1 MEENRKAAYL
11 MAIDIGT
18 TGANAMLFDAEGQAL
33 GSAYREYPSVYPEEH
48 QVEQAAEL
56 LVDAAFEVCRQTL
69 AGSGI
74 TPQEVSAVCLSSQ
87 RATFGLL
94 DGEGRMIGG
103 RFYGWQDNRA
113 HTVIPEIASKISA
126 DELYR
131 ITGMPLT
138 PTYTLEKLYWIKKHQ
153 PDRYAQASMVIFPAD
168 YMLHQFGAADFV
180 TEVTNACCSGLIDVR
195 ELEWSE
201 RVLTALDLARHKLLP
216 LVRPGTVVGRVS
228 RVAAEKSGLCQG
240 TLLVCGT
247 GDQQAAAIGAGV
259 IESGR
264 ASLTLGTAGLLVAA
278 TEQLEFAKSPGL
290 MAVSSG
296 KVGLYELEGI
306 QLGAASCFRWLR
318 DMLFHP
324 DLDLGPAA
332 PPARKS
338 GLYQRMDALMET
350 SPAGAHGVVFLP
362 YLSGAG
368 YPQWDPSASGMFAG
382 LRFSH
387 TPADLIRA
395 VMEGITLESFDMY
408 QNMKKA
414 GVVITSL
421 TVTGGATECRAWRQ
435 AIADIFGV
443 PIQPLKVPNA
453 TLVGAAIFAGIG
465 AGVFRDV
472 ADGVAKMVR
481 IEAPV
486 DPVPANAAVYRAR
499 YETYTRLCAVRT
511 AC

>member
-1 MEENRKAAYL
+1 MAEYL

-18 TGANAMLFDAEGQAL
+18 TGANAMLFDACGKAY
-33 GSAYREYPSVYPEEH
+33 GSAYREYPSLYPEEH
-48 QVEQAAEL
+48 HVEQEAGL
-56 LVDAAFEVCRQTL
+56 LVEAAFDVCRRTL
-69 AGSGI
+69 LQAGVAA
-74 TPQEVSAVCLSSQ
+74 QDVLAVSLSSQ

-94 DGEGRMIGG
+94 DAEGEMIGG
-103 RFYGWQDNRA
+103 HFYGWQDNRA
-113 HTVIPEIASKISA
+113 HTVIPDIASKIAA

-138 PTYTLEKLYWIKKHQ
+138 PTFSLEKLVWIKKHQ
-153 PDRYAQASMVIFPAD
+153 PERYAKTDKVVFPAD
-168 YMLHQFGAADFV
+168 YVLRQFGAATGQ
-180 TEVTNACCSGLIDVR
+180 TEVTCACCSGLIDVHT
-195 ELEWSE
+195 LDWSD
-201 RVLTALDLARHKLLP
+201 RVLDALELDRAKFSA
-216 LVRPGTVVGRVS
+216 LVRPGTVVGKVS
-228 RVAAEKSGLCQG
+228 RAAALRSGLAEG

-278 TEQLEFAKSPGL
+278 TERLEFAKSPGL

-324 DLDLGPAA
+324 DLDMDSAEPS
-332 PPARKS
+332 ARKS
-338 GLYQRMDALMET
+338 GLYKKMDALMET
-350 SPAGAHGVVFLP
+350 SPAGAHGIVFLP

-368 YPQWDPSASGMFAG
+368 YPHWDPSASGMFAG

-421 TVTGGATECRAWRQ
+421 AVTGGATECPAWRQ
-435 AIADIFGV
+435 AIADIFGL
-443 PIQPLKVPNA
+443 PITPLKVPNA

-465 AGVFRDV
+465 AGLFRDV
-472 ADGVAKMVR
+472 ADGVAKMVGL
-481 IEAPV
+481 EAPV
-486 DPVPANAAVYRAR
+486 EPIPENREVYQKR
-499 YETYTRLCAVRT
+499 YETYKHLCAARS

>member
-1 MEENRKAAYL
+1 MAAYL

-18 TGANAMLFDAEGQAL
+18 TGANAMLFDACGKAY
-33 GSAYREYPSVYPEEH
+33 GSAYREYPSIYPEEH
-48 QVEQAAEL
+48 HVEQDAAL
-56 LVDAAFEVCRQTL
+56 LVEAAFDVCRRALLQANIDPKDVL
-69 AGSGI
+69 A
-74 TPQEVSAVCLSSQ
+74 VSLSSQ

-94 DGEGRMIGG
+94 DADGQMIGG
-103 RFYGWQDNRA
+103 HFYGWQDNRA
-113 HTVIPEIASKISA
+113 LSVLSDIEARISA
-126 DELYR
+126 SELYQ

-138 PTYTLEKLYWIKKHQ
+138 PTYSLEKLVWIKKHR
-153 PDRYAQASMVIFPAD
+153 PERYAQAKTIVFPAD
-168 YMLHQFGAADFV
+168 YVLTHFGADSLR
-180 TEVTNACCSGLIDVR
+180 TEVTCACCSGMIDVHT
-195 ELEWSE
+195 LEWSD
-201 RVLTALDLARHKLLP
+201 RVLGALGLDRDKFTE
-216 LVRPGTVVGRVS
+216 LVRPGTVVGKISQR
-228 RVAAEKSGLCQG
+228 AAHMSGLAEG

-278 TEQLEFAKSPGL
+278 TERLEFAKSPGL

-324 DLDLGPAA
+324 DLNMDSAE
-332 PPARKS
+332 PPVRKS
-338 GLYQRMDALMET
+338 GLYKKMDALMDT
-350 SPAGAHGVVFLP
+350 SPAGAHGIVFLP

-368 YPQWDPSASGMFAG
+368 YPHWDPSASGMFAG

-387 TPADLIRA
+387 TPADMIRA

-414 GVVITSL
+414 GVIITSL
-421 TVTGGATECRAWRQ
+421 AVTGGATECPAWRQ
-435 AIADIFGV
+435 AIADIFGL
-443 PIQPLKVPNA
+443 PITPLKVPNA

-472 ADGVAKMVR
+472 ADGVAKMVGL
-481 IEAPV
+481 EAPV
-486 DPVPANAAVYRAR
+486 EPIPENHDVYQKR
-499 YETYTRLCAVRT
+499 YEAYQHLCAARS
-511 AC
+511 ACSTV